1 MKIINKKIIVSF
13 FILVLIALFSI
24 NYLRQEDVR
33 VQTDGVSLR
42 DISQSVSYSGSIES
56 ATQVKIG
63 SEIAGRVT
71 AVTFEELDDVSQ
83 GQVLLKLD
91 DGAIKAQ
98 LNQAK
103 EALNQAEINL
113 INAKITLNRVEK
125 LFAKGFAS
133 REQLDGAQQAFD
145 VSSALVKQSQSN
157 YEVIRARLD
166 YTSIRAPVSGT
177 VVSKNVAVGEIVAG
191 PLGGG
196 GLAMPTPVAEIAD
209 LNNLLVDVD
218 VDELDIGKIKVG
230 QKTTISVD
238 AYPEKMFNGIVE
250 EIASAT
256 TGRREVG
263 ITYRV
268 KVHIEGHEKMLKL
281 GMTANVDFV
290 ISSRKQ
296 VLTVPRIAILIQ
308 GSKKFVFAVSDQK
321 LHRREIMTDLESEDF
336 MEVTSGLT
344 SGEKVVTGIK
354 TGSGE
359 SGGMLQFGQDLIPD
373 DILNLKAGQSV
384 IILP

>member
-1 MKIINKKIIVSF
+1 M
-13 FILVLIALFSI
+13 
-24 NYLRQEDVR
+24 
-33 VQTDGVSLR
+33 QTDGVSLR
-42 DISQSVSYSGSIES
+42 DISQSVSYAGSIES
-56 ATQVKIG
+56 ATQVKIA
-63 SEIAGRVT
+63 SEIAGRVS
-71 AVTFEELDDVSQ
+71 AVTFEELDEVSQ

-91 DGAIKAQ
+91 DAAIKAR

-113 INAKITLNRVEK
+113 VNAKITLNRVEK
-125 LFAKGFAS
+125 LFEKGFAS
-133 REQLDGAQQAFD
+133 REQLDVAQQAYD
-145 VSSALVKQSQSN
+145 VSRALVKQSQSN
-157 YEVIRARLD
+157 YEVIRVRLE

-196 GLAMPTPVAEIAD
+196 GLAMPSPIAEIAD

-230 QKTTISVD
+230 QKASISVD
-238 AYPEKMFNGIVE
+238 AYPDKMFNGVVD

-268 KVHIEGHEKMLKL
+268 KVNIEGHEKMLKL

-296 VLTVPRIAILIQ
+296 VLTVPRIAILVQ
-308 GSKKFVFAVSDQK
+308 GSKKFVFTVSDQK

-336 MEVTSGLT
+336 MEVTSGLA

-359 SGGMLQFGQDLIPD
+359 GGGMLQFGQDLIPD
-373 DILNLKAGQSV
+373 DILELKDGQSV

>member
-1 MKIINKKIIVSF
+1 MKKINKKIIVSF
-13 FILVLIALFSI
+13 FLLVLLALLSI
-24 NYLRQEDVR
+24 NYLREENVL
-33 VQTDGVSLR
+33 VQTDVVSLR
-42 DISQSVSYSGSIES
+42 DISQSVSYAGSIES
-56 ATQVKIG
+56 ATQVKIA
-63 SEIAGRVT
+63 SEIAGRVS
-71 AVTFEELDDVSQ
+71 AVTFEELDEVSQ

-91 DGAIKAQ
+91 DAAIKAR

-113 INAKITLNRVEK
+113 VNAKITLNRVEK
-125 LFAKGFAS
+125 LFEKGFAS
-133 REQLDGAQQAFD
+133 REQLDVAQQAYD
-145 VSSALVKQSQSN
+145 VSRALVKQSQSN
-157 YEVIRARLD
+157 YEVIRVRLE

-196 GLAMPTPVAEIAD
+196 GLAMPSPIAEIAD

-230 QKTTISVD
+230 QKASISVD
-238 AYPEKMFNGIVE
+238 AYPDKMFNGVVD

-268 KVHIEGHEKMLKL
+268 KVNIEGHEKMLKL

-296 VLTVPRIAILIQ
+296 VLTVPRIAILVQ
-308 GSKKFVFAVSDQK
+308 GSKKFVFTVSDQK

-336 MEVTSGLT
+336 MEVTSGLA

-359 SGGMLQFGQDLIPD
+359 GGGMLQFGQDLIPD
-373 DILNLKAGQSV
+373 DILELKDGQSV

>member
-1 MKIINKKIIVSF
+1 MKKINKTIIVSF
-13 FILVLIALFSI
+13 FLLVLIALFSI
-24 NYLRQEDVR
+24 NYLRQEDVH

-42 DISQSVSYSGSIES
+42 DISQSVSYAGSIES
-56 ATQVKIG
+56 ATHIKIS

-71 AVTFEELDDVSQ
+71 AVTFEELDNVSQ

-91 DGAIKAQ
+91 DGAIKAR

-113 INAKITLNRVEK
+113 VNAKITLNRVEK
-125 LFAKGFAS
+125 LFEKGFAS

-196 GLAMPTPVAEIAD
+196 GLAMPSPIAEIAD

-230 QKTTISVD
+230 QKASISVD
-238 AYPEKMFNGIVE
+238 AYPDSMFNGVVD

-268 KVHIEGHEKMLKL
+268 KVHIESHEKMLKL

-296 VLTVPRIAILIQ
+296 VLTVPRIAILVQ
-308 GSKKFVFAVSDQK
+308 GSKKFVFTVSDQK
-321 LHRREIMTDLESEDF
+321 LQRREIMTDLESEDF
-336 MEVTSGLT
+336 MEVTSGLA

-354 TGSGE
+354 TGAGE
-359 SGGMLQFGQDLIPD
+359 GGGMLQFGQDLIPD
-373 DILNLKAGQSV
+373 DILKLQDGQSV